1 MENVIFPIL
10 KYNYS
15 HGEIWKN
22 AYFKAHLD
30 RYSMIMVV
38 ISYEREMEDSTPPQ
52 QPQSGAAHF
61 SW

>member
-15 HGEIWKN
+15 HGEIWRN
-22 AYFKAHLD
+22 AYFKAPLG

-61 SW
+61 S